1 MNVEMEYKSDES
13 DSRLPTTGGP
23 ATRHTVP
30 AWRLRLVDYW
40 VLTKPEVNFLVLIS
54 TLVGFYLGERQSLR
68 WALLLHTLL
77 GTLLVASGTAT
88 LNEYMER
95 EWDAQMR
102 RTAHR
107 PLPARRL
114 APAEAFGFG
123 LLLSVLGGLYL
134 ALAVNA
140 LACALAL
147 LTLASYLL
155 IYTPLKRQ
163 TSYCTLVGAFPG
175 AAPPLIGWAAVRG
188 NLSVDA
194 WILYAIVFLWQFPH
208 FLAIAWMYR
217 QDYARAGFRML
228 PEGDEEGRLT
238 ARRILFYSAA
248 LLPAGLLPALAGMAG
263 MAYLLGALLLG
274 LAFLA
279 TSARLAHTMTNNL
292 ARRVLLA
299 SVLYLPLVF
308 ALMMLDKA

>member
-1 MNVEMEYKSDES
+1 MKVEMKHKSGQS
-13 DSRLPTTGGP
+13 DSLPP
-23 ATRHTVP
+23 ATAGLAVRQTRP
-30 AWRLRLVDYW
+30 AWRTRLADYW

-54 TLVGFYLGERQSLR
+54 TLVGFYLGERHPLR
-68 WALLLHTLL
+68 WALLFHTLL

-88 LNEYMER
+88 LNEFMER
-95 EWDAQMR
+95 DWDARMR

-123 LLLSVLGGLYL
+123 MLLSVLGGLYL

-147 LTLASYLL
+147 LTLLSYLL
-155 IYTPLKRQ
+155 IYTPLKRK
-163 TSYCTLVGAFPG
+163 TPYCTLVGAFPG

-188 NLSVDA
+188 SLNLDA

-217 QDYARAGFRML
+217 HDYARAGFRML
-228 PEGDEEGRLT
+228 PDGDDEGRLT

-248 LLPAGLLPALAGMAG
+248 LLSVSLFPALTGMVG
-263 MAYLLGALLLG
+263 MAYLLGAVVLG
-274 LAFLA
+274 LAFLGM
-279 TSARLAHTMTNNL
+279 SAHLARAMTNNL

-299 SVLYLPLVF
+299 SVIYLPLVF
-308 ALMMLDKA
+308 AFMMLDKV